1 MTTAAWRT
9 VLLPALSTKPG
20 HCAGHFSNRA
30 ALEGAGNIDE
40 GLTETERQGSIM
52 AQTNVLKLN
61 STSNK
66 PARQGRQVA
75 ARKAAATIAGQ
86 FRRQHIAAGA
96 VALLAGSLTFLSV
109 HHLATGYQ
117 AVTHCA
123 DWEAIISACGI
134 DLGFLLQEIAQLVTV
149 RDATLKVVARWA
161 NPAIGVTLA
170 GSAALNSF
178 AFMQGAETSLLA
190 IGAAI
195 LMGCF
200 LPGFIYVLTRV
211 SAHLAHH

>member
-1 MTTAAWRT
+1 
-9 VLLPALSTKPG
+9 
-20 HCAGHFSNRA
+20 
-30 ALEGAGNIDE
+30 
-40 GLTETERQGSIM
+40 M

-61 STSNK
+61 SASNK
-66 PARQGRQVA
+66 PAARQGRQA
-75 ARKAAATIAGQ
+75 ATRKAAATVAGQ
-86 FRRQHIAAGA
+86 FRRQHIAVGA

-134 DLGFLLQEIAQLVTV
+134 DLGFLLLEIAQLVTV
-149 RDATLKVVARWA
+149 RDATLRVVARWA

>member
-1 MTTAAWRT
+1 
-9 VLLPALSTKPG
+9 
-20 HCAGHFSNRA
+20 
-30 ALEGAGNIDE
+30 
-40 GLTETERQGSIM
+40 M

-61 STSNK
+61 AASNK
-66 PARQGRQVA
+66 PAARQGRQA
-75 ARKAAATIAGQ
+75 ATRKAAATIASQ
-86 FRRQHIAAGA
+86 FRRQHIAACA
-96 VALLAGSLTFLSV
+96 VAILAGSLTFLSV

-134 DLGFLLQEIAQLVTV
+134 DLGFLLLELAQLVTV

-161 NPAIGVTLA
+161 NPAIGITLA

-178 AFMQGAETSLLA
+178 AFMQGAGTSPLA

-195 LMGCF
+195 MMGCF

>member
-1 MTTAAWRT
+1 MATA
-9 VLLPALSTKPG
+9 
-20 HCAGHFSNRA
+20 
-30 ALEGAGNIDE
+30 
-40 GLTETERQGSIM
+40 
-52 AQTNVLKLN
+52 NVLKLN
-61 STSNK
+61 AASNK
-66 PARQGRQVA
+66 PAAKPAKQA
-75 ARKAAATIAGQ
+75 AAKKAQATIAGQ
-86 FRRQHIAAGA
+86 FRRQHIAADA
-96 VALLAGSLTFLSV
+96 VATLAGALTFLSV
-109 HHLATGYQ
+109 HHLATGYA
-117 AVTHCA
+117 AVTHCS

-134 DLGFLLQEIAQLVTV
+134 DLGFLLLELAQLLTV

-178 AFMQGAETSLLA
+178 AFMQGAGTSPLA

-195 LMGCF
+195 MMGCF

>member
-1 MTTAAWRT
+1 MCIRD
-9 VLLPALSTKPG
+9 
-20 HCAGHFSNRA
+20 R
-30 ALEGAGNIDE
+30 
-40 GLTETERQGSIM
+40 
-52 AQTNVLKLN
+52 
-61 STSNK
+61 
-66 PARQGRQVA
+66 
-75 ARKAAATIAGQ
+75 
-86 FRRQHIAAGA
+86 
-96 VALLAGSLTFLSV
+96 TFLSV

-134 DLGFLLQEIAQLVTV
+134 DLGFLLLELAQLVTV

-161 NPAIGVTLA
+161 NPAIGITLA

-178 AFMQGAETSLLA
+178 AFMQGAGASPLA

-195 LMGCF
+195 MMGCF